1 MKNRIAALII
11 SVSLA
16 FGCAP
21 AVYAQEN
28 TSENISTES
37 ETEVKEPVKS
47 GTYKIELESD
57 EPEEEDNKEA
67 ADEEE
72 NVLTFFFSDNVN
84 NDVTGKWRISKVATT
99 RKATDYALEYYKTLF
114 SSDDEIHGIVNFTDS
129 TTIRI
134 TSVFSDTI
142 DVSVL
147 SYVDGEEHDAK
158 LLFGGDLLED
168 YWINVETGEIED
180 IMNEEE

>member
-1 MKNRIAALII
+1 MKNRIFMLAISASLIF
-11 SVSLA
+11 S
-16 FGCAP
+16 CAP
-21 AVYAQEN
+21 VAYAQEN
-28 TSENISTES
+28 TSESVES
-37 ETEVKEPVKS
+37 ESESEVKEPIKS
-47 GTYKIELESD
+47 GSYDIELETD
-57 EPEEEDNKEA
+57 EEDSS
-67 ADEEE
+67 DDEE

-134 TSVFSDTI
+134 TSVLSDTI
-142 DVSVL
+142 NVSVL

-158 LLFGGDLLED
+158 LLFSGDLLED
-168 YWINVETGEIED
+168 YWINIETGEVED
-180 IMNEEE
+180 IMSEE

>member
-1 MKNRIAALII
+1 MKNRIFMLAISASLIFSCA
-11 SVSLA
+11 SVA
-16 FGCAP
+16 
-21 AVYAQEN
+21 YAQEN
-28 TSENISTES
+28 TSESVES
-37 ETEVKEPVKS
+37 ESESEVKEPIKS
-47 GTYKIELESD
+47 GSYDIELETD
-57 EPEEEDNKEA
+57 EEDSS
-67 ADEEE
+67 DDEE

-134 TSVFSDTI
+134 TSVLSDTI
-142 DVSVL
+142 NVSVL

-158 LLFGGDLLED
+158 LLFSGDLLED
-168 YWINVETGEIED
+168 YWINIETGEVED
-180 IMNEEE
+180 IMSEE

>member
-1 MKNRIAALII
+1 MKNKIAALII

-16 FGCAP
+16 FGCNP

-28 TSENISTES
+28 IPENISTES

-47 GTYKIELESD
+47 GTYEIELES
-57 EPEEEDNKEA
+57 EESDGAN
-67 ADEEE
+67 DEE
-72 NVLTFFFSDNVN
+72 NILTFFFSDNVN

-134 TSVFSDTI
+134 KSVLSDTI
-142 DVSVL
+142 NVSVL

-180 IMNEEE
+180 IMFEE